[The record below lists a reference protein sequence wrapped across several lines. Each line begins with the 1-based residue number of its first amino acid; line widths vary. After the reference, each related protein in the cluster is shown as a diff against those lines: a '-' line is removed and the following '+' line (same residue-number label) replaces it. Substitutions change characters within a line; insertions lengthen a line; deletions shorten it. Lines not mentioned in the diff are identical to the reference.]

1 MYKLMSYM
9 EKNVSFDFYPTGDD
23 SYKKFRKT
31 LKKPTLDW
39 IYKTKEIK
47 YNHNSLGFRE
57 KELDLVDW
65 NNSIVMLGCSNVYGY
80 SLAEEDTAARVL
92 EKQIEIPVVNLGV
105 TGGSVELAFYNSLIL
120 YEMGVRPKSIIQN
133 WSCTERYNNFDKTDT
148 TSEIQCSYVDPKDYA
163 LQVNWNT
170 KSIFYRKAFNT
181 IWKNKT
187 FIYECSFFE
196 NTASE
201 FDITLNEFTDV
212 GRDLKHPGILSNKV
226 LADRLTNLLMSV
238 FK

>member
-9 EKNVSFDFYPTGDD
+9 EKNASFYFYPAGD
-23 SYKKFRKT
+23 SYDKFRKN
-31 LKKPTLDW
+31 LKKSPLDW
-39 IYKTKEIK
+39 IYRKKQIK

-92 EKQIEIPVVNLGV
+92 EKQIKIPVVNLGV
-105 TGGSVELAFYNSLIL
+105 PGGSVELAFYNSLIL
-120 YEMGVRPKSIIQN
+120 YEMGVRPMSIIQN
-133 WSCTERYNNFDKTDT
+133 WSSTERYTNFDKTDT
-148 TSEIQCSYVDPKDYA
+148 PSEIHCSYVDPTDYA

-181 IWKNKT
+181 IWENKT

-201 FDITLNEFTDV
+201 FDITLNEFPDV
-212 GRDLKHPGILSNKV
+212 GRESKHPGILSNKL
-226 LADRLTNLLMSV
+226 LADKLTNLLISV